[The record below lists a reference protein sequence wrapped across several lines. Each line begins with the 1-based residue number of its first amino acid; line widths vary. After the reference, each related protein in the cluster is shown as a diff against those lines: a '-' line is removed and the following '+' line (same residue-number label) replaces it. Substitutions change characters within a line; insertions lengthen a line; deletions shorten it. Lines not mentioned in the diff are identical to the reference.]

1 MTMSNDRAV
10 SHLASKW
17 LVTTGALLVAS
28 SALALAPT
36 QRKSGLVAQSA
47 ASSSQ
52 TAPLPVA
59 KPSEAR
65 QLDWDELLPPNERD
79 NFDTE
84 SPAPDHGYL
93 GEDGPA
99 ASQQGSFNV
108 NVALNK
114 AHVKIPGFVVPL
126 NILPTGL
133 VREFFLV
140 PYYGACIHVPPPPPN
155 QIVYV
160 KMARPIKV
168 ASMYDAVW
176 ITGTLRAEK
185 KMSRFGA
192 AAYTLDG
199 QSMEIYEY

>member
-1 MTMSNDRAV
+1 MA
-10 SHLASKW
+10 
-17 LVTTGALLVAS
+17 ALLIAS
-28 SALALAPT
+28 SAFASPPT
-36 QRKSGLVAQSA
+36 RARSKPAEAQ
-47 ASSSQ
+47 
-52 TAPLPVA
+52 
-59 KPSEAR
+59 
-65 QLDWDELLPPNERD
+65 QLEWDELLPANERD

-84 SPAPDHGYL
+84 SPPPPDHGYL

-99 ASQQGSFNV
+99 ASQEGSFNV
-108 NVALNK
+108 NPALNK
-114 AHVKIPGFVVPL
+114 TSVKIPGFVVPL
-126 NILPTGL
+126 DILPTGL

-176 ITGTLRAEK
+176 ITGTLRTEK

-199 QSMEIYEY
+199 QRMEIYEY